1 MKQSLAL
8 EHDLNV
14 FSANQH
20 DRFLSFLESVEK
32 NTIVFQLDSTN
43 QVMLGSDLTTVSVK
57 SRLTWT
63 ALRQCCNY
71 LSKSFYTTISDLC
84 GRSFTNKSDMSMYS
98 NQDAI
103 VVFNTVLKRR
113 FDKGLSG
120 KKIIKNSSSNTIE
133 AVLGDKYRR
142 LSNHL
147 LINKAEH
154 YLKRLGYRY
163 EFSQAVISGRRLQ
176 ARYVFEEPIPL
187 SNFSTNIH
195 FDPVKAGVLFT
206 NSEYGDSSLKMTLF
220 ISFGSLGT
228 TLLPYS
234 ASWCL
239 DHKGVNFN
247 DKLNSLLVDI
257 EKKRTELD
265 EHNIEAMLIQL
276 QQSNLGLSGN
286 KETDDKWL
294 KTLNKKL
301 SAQKLNSS
309 VVDKVMQRTLFSRV
323 EEGNVVLAR
332 VDKAKVWPD
341 KSALD
346 MFVALLAEGSSSVT
360 NMAVRDNIEQ
370 SSFKLLSGKMRL

>member
-1 MKQSLAL
+1 M
-8 EHDLNV
+8 
-14 FSANQH
+14 
-20 DRFLSFLESVEK
+20 
-32 NTIVFQLDSTN
+32 
-43 QVMLGSDLTTVSVK
+43 
-57 SRLTWT
+57 
-63 ALRQCCNY
+63 
-71 LSKSFYTTISDLC
+71 
-84 GRSFTNKSDMSMYS
+84 
-98 NQDAI
+98 
-103 VVFNTVLKRR
+103 
-113 FDKGLSG
+113 
-120 KKIIKNSSSNTIE
+120 
-133 AVLGDKYRR
+133 
-142 LSNHL
+142 
-147 LINKAEH
+147 
-154 YLKRLGYRY
+154 
-163 EFSQAVISGRRLQ
+163 
-176 ARYVFEEPIPL
+176 
-187 SNFSTNIH
+187 
-195 FDPVKAGVLFT
+195 
-206 NSEYGDSSLKMTLF
+206 
-220 ISFGSLGT
+220 
-228 TLLPYS
+228 
-234 ASWCL
+234 